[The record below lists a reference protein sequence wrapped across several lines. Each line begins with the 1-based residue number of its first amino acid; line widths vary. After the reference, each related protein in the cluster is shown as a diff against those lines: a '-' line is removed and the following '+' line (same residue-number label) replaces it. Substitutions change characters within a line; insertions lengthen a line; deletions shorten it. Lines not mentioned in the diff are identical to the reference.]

1 MAPVTRKREDTLME
15 TASPSAAEVLSEN
28 GRDGKIEAADG
39 SLSVDFTAGS
49 DDHPA
54 PTPEHLFA
62 AAYAAC
68 FHSALKSLAKS
79 AHQDITGSTV
89 VANARL
95 AENGGGAS
103 VLAVTLRASI
113 PGVSE
118 SDARHLLHQAHD
130 KCPYSRAV
138 KNNITVTLALD

>member
-1 MAPVTRKREDTLME
+1 ME
-15 TASPSAAEVLSEN
+15 NNSPSAAEMLSEN

-39 SLSVDFTAGS
+39 SLSVDFRAGS
-49 DDHPA
+49 DDRPA

-62 AAYAAC
+62 GAYAAC
-68 FHSALKSLAKS
+68 FHSALKSLAGS
-79 AHQDITGSTV
+79 AHKDIAGSTV
-89 VANARL
+89 VACARL
-95 AENGGGAS
+95 ADNGSGGS

-118 SDARHLLHQAHD
+118 SDARHLLHQAHE

-138 KNNITVTLALD
+138 RNNVTVTLALD